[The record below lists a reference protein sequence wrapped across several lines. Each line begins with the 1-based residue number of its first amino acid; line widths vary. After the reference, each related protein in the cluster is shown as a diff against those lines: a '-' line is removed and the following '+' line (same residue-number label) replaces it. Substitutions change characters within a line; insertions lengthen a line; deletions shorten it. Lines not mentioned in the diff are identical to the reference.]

1 MSVCKPKWL
10 NLFIF
15 FSLPSFLSQLQPV
28 EKHGSF
34 SRVTVLYPLF
44 EFFFGISICIGF
56 GIGDTGPVFTRY
68 QIDTILAVLHT
79 PRFSDLRTFLH
90 VCVHVF
96 AHILEYAIN
105 LSLF

>member
-15 FSLPSFLSQLQPV
+15 SLPYFLSQLQPV
-28 EKHGSF
+28 GKHGSF
-34 SRVTVLYPLF
+34 LLF
-44 EFFFGISICIGF
+44 EMFF
-56 GIGDTGPVFTRY
+56 GIGDTGPVFTWY

-79 PRFSDLRTFLH
+79 PSFSDLRTFSH